1 MASVV
6 TNVAIAVIIIAHASI
21 LHVVAASMPAK
32 KSFLEFGCSKGIRR
46 ERQQV
51 ISLRV

>member
-21 LHVVAASMPAK
+21 LHVVAASMTAK
-32 KSFLEFGCSKGIRR
+32 KSFLEFGCSKGR
-46 ERQQV
+46 ETASNQFAG
-51 ISLRV
+51 LE